1 MNAGRLILVLL
12 LAAGISIG
20 AAVLGQYWVASRA
33 TPEAGPEGGPAQLE
47 TLPRFR
53 LPDLEGREVASADW
67 AGKVLVLNYW
77 ATWCPPCLNQMPLL
91 ASVQDARG
99 DQGVQ
104 VVGIAIDRASDV
116 KEFLAKHPV
125 SYPVLI
131 GNPEAVALAR
141 QIGNLTQGLPF
152 TAIFDREGRRV
163 FSRTGAWMS
172 EDLQVQLD
180 RLTGITPDTTRQG
193 VTEPS
198 D

>member
-20 AAVLGQYWVASRA
+20 SAVLGQYWVASRSS
-33 TPEAGPEGGPAQLE
+33 PKLSPEGGPAQLE
-47 TLPRFR
+47 SLPSFR

-67 AGKVLVLNYW
+67 AGKILVLNYW
-77 ATWCPPCLNQMPLL
+77 ATWCPPCLNEMPLL

-104 VVGIAIDRASDV
+104 VVGIAIDRAGDV
-116 KEFLAKHPV
+116 RGFLAKHPV
-125 SYPVLI
+125 SYPVVI

-141 QIGNLTQGLPF
+141 KIGNLTQGLPF

-163 FSRTGAWMS
+163 FSRTGELTS
-172 EDLQVQLD
+172 GDLQAQLD
-180 RLTGITPDTTRQG
+180 RLTGNTPDTTRQG
-193 VTEPS
+193 GAEPS